1 MPALKKLQERFGAK
15 GLALVGIGAFDSR
28 EAVEKKVEEKGLT
41 YVVGFDG
48 KEPASAETYNVKGIP
63 SNWLID
69 REGTIRVRGNALDPI
84 EKMIA
89 ELLEGGAKPA
99 PASGGKTGK

>member
-1 MPALKKLQERFGAK
+1 MPALKQLQERFSAK

-28 EAVEKKVEEKGLT
+28 EAVEKKVEEKGLS
-41 YVVGFDG
+41 YLVAFDG

-69 REGTIRVRGNALDPI
+69 RDGTIRVRGHALDPI
-84 EKMIA
+84 EKMIP

-99 PASGGKTGK
+99 PGSNGKSGD